1 MEPGEVEEVFRGHF
15 LRVEVQR
22 WTNPDRRREV
32 VRHPGAVA
40 VVALAGEE
48 VVLVRQFRE
57 PLRAPLLEIPAGVRD
72 VEGEAPEETARCEV
86 LEETGYRT
94 SALELLG
101 RIHSAPGYSEEVVEL
116 FWGRA
121 EEGEGS
127 QEQGLE
133 VVTMPFAD
141 AVEACARGEITDAK
155 TVAGLLLAERR
166 LGATT

>member
-1 MEPGEVEEVFRGHF
+1 MEPVEVEEVFRGHF

-22 WTNPDRRREV
+22 WSKPDRRREV

-40 VVALAGEE
+40 VVAMAGED

-57 PLRAPLLEIPAGVRD
+57 PLRRSLLEIPAGVRD
-72 VEGEAPEETARCEV
+72 IEGEAPEETARREV

-94 SALELLG
+94 SGLEPLG
-101 RIHSAPGYSEEVVEL
+101 RIHSAPGYTEEVVEL

-121 EEGEGS
+121 EEGEGP
-127 QEQGLE
+127 QEEGLE
-133 VVTMPFAD
+133 VVTVPFSD
-141 AVEACARGEITDAK
+141 AVDACLRGEITDAK
-155 TVAGLLLAERR
+155 SVAGLLLAERR